1 MPERQGPANF
11 EYPATGAAPRQYRQ
25 LAESMVMF
33 DLRSAATD
41 DASMSKQIDDI
52 HNQLARDLP
61 RLQRDMDSLLD
72 RARRPGLG

>member
-1 MPERQGPANF
+1 MSERQGPANF
-11 EYPATGAAPRQYRQ
+11 EYPATDAAPRQHRQ